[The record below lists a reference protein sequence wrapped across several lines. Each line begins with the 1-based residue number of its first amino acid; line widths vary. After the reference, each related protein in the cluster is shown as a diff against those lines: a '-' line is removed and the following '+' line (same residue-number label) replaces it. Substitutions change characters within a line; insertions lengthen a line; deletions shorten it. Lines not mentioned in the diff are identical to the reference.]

1 MFIAVRTGTRG
12 RFWVGQLVPGQG
24 RAAGRFSCV
33 RLVQLRSVAFGRVRS
48 RPVAFSRFSY
58 VRSRSV
64 GLSRFGW
71 GRARSAGFWAWM
83 GGAEVSKRYFDVIFR
98 NKK

>member
-33 RLVQLRSVAFGRVRS
+33 RLVQLRSVASGRVQSVQLRSVAFGWAQSVWLGSGAFGRI
-48 RPVAFSRFSY
+48 
-58 VRSRSV
+58 
-64 GLSRFGW
+64 L
-71 GRARSAGFWAWM
+71 AWM
-83 GGAEVSKRYFDVIFR
+83 GGAEVSKRYFDVIFS
-98 NKK
+98 K